1 MFLQSSSR
9 VQLMGAL
16 NSKEDEVLALKARL
30 TMADTKIAEL
40 RAHGKTVAQAAA
52 TVKASQRTLS
62 EQCRRLAKS
71 LSEATLRSRHTAAR
85 HAAAIRDTEVQSE
98 RLKFAA
104 KILSDTPLSPTPA
117 LLSWQSL
124 TLPQQPL
131 K

>member
-98 RLKFAA
+98 RLQVAA
-104 KILSDTPLSPTPA
+104 KVLSDTPLSP
-117 LLSWQSL
+117 LLRCSAG
-124 TLPQQPL
+124 
-131 K
+131 KV